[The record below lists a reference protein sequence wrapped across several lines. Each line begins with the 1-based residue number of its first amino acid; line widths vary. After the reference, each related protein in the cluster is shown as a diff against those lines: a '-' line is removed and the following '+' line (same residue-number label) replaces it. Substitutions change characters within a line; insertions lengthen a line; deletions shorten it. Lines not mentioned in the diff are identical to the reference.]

1 MKTKN
6 IFKNSVLL
14 VLLALAALAGCKNDS
29 VLGPN
34 GNNQVSFQ
42 ISQQNGQNG
51 GVEFIFQPS
60 VDTKISRVI
69 SKLPAQQFA
78 DTINAPNPNYL
89 YSKDSLYFIN
99 EYIGVQNGQQ
109 WNFDFTGTVP
119 GMNNSNYTVTANY
132 TVQ

>member
-1 MKTKN
+1 MN
-6 IFKNSVLL
+6 RFKIITLAAFLL
-14 VLLALAALAGCKNDS
+14 VVIAAGCNKNDGI
-29 VLGPN
+29 LGPN
-34 GNNQVSFQ
+34 GFNNQVSFQ